1 MFFRDETKIPFCHV
15 FMCNFL
21 CILCPPPTAT
31 VENLSGRFLLTMYR
45 NNPGWL
51 HLHRRGLGNPA
62 KWFKRVLLTQFFGDP
77 PHWRKQGLF
86 FRIRPTK
93 IQEFFT
99 LQMEVIP
106 AIPLYHVIPSII
118 NGVAFTRPEAEAEA
132 VDAASLVESFTGG
145 VPMAFFPGS
154 REIAFGKLTGRW
166 LEYHHFSYEI
176 HRLNP
181 GPAIPASYFR
191 LRECK
196 HKPSARLILLM
207 TTRNPAR
214 EPPGMVIKPE
224 VNNGINYQPQL
235 VQDFWTINSS
245 YDLLQET
252 LAYKFQRFFLHRKR
266 CVFFCKT

>member
-1 MFFRDETKIPFCHV
+1 
-15 FMCNFL
+15 
-21 CILCPPPTAT
+21 
-31 VENLSGRFLLTMYR
+31 
-45 NNPGWL
+45 
-51 HLHRRGLGNPA
+51 
-62 KWFKRVLLTQFFGDP
+62 
-77 PHWRKQGLF
+77 
-86 FRIRPTK
+86 
-93 IQEFFT
+93 
-99 LQMEVIP
+99 MEVIYLQYRYTM
-106 AIPLYHVIPSII
+106 LYLLFQWS
-118 NGVAFTRPEAEAEA
+118 AFTRPEAEAEA

-154 REIAFGKLTGRW
+154 RELAFGKLTGRW

-214 EPPGMVIKPE
+214 EPPGMVIKPD

-235 VQDFWTINSS
+235 VQDF
-245 YDLLQET
+245 
-252 LAYKFQRFFLHRKR
+252 
-266 CVFFCKT
+266 

>member
-1 MFFRDETKIPFCHV
+1 MFFRDETKIPRVMYLCVMFW
-15 FMCNFL
+15 

-31 VENLSGRFLLTMYR
+31 VANLIGEGFCSQWNR
-45 NNPGWL
+45 NNPGWS
-51 HLHRRGLGNPA
+51 HLHRRGLFPSKIRSN
-62 KWFKRVLLTQFFGDP
+62 RVLLTQFLKGTP
-77 PHWRKQGLF
+77 RPWRKQRLF
-86 FRIRPTK
+86 SGQQKSRNSLLYKWRLY
-93 IQEFFT
+93 
-99 LQMEVIP
+99 LQYRYTM
-106 AIPLYHVIPSII
+106 LYLLFQWS
-118 NGVAFTRPEAEAEA
+118 AFTRPEAEAEA

-154 REIAFGKLTGRW
+154 RELAFGKLTGRW

-214 EPPGMVIKPE
+214 EPPGMVIKPD

-252 LAYKFQRFFLHRKR
+252 LAYKFQRFFLA
-266 CVFFCKT
+266 